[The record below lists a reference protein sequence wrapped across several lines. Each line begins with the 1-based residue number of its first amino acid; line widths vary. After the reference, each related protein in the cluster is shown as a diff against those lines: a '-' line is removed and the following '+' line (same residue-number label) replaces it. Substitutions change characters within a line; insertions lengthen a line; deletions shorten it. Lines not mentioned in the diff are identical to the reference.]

1 MSEINPNIAHI
12 SCNLCGKQWQV
23 LNEEGT
29 ELRGRFTAAGR
40 TDAFREVN
48 ESIDVDSI
56 VNKIINEL
64 KQ

>member
-29 ELRGRFTAAGR
+29 EWDEQATAEQYQSEEHVCTGA
-40 TDAFREVN
+40 E
-48 ESIDVDSI
+48 
-56 VNKIINEL
+56 
-64 KQ
+64 